1 MSSPAN
7 SPLTRAP
14 TSEDS
19 PAVATP
25 KSSTTDLPDVGAVQL
40 DTPIE
45 DEEAARRMAR
55 LNFLLEKSSL
65 YAKILTTRINQQ
77 QIDSANKAA
86 KKAAQP
92 EKAVISGA
100 KTRKRTRQSDSYDI
114 AEHIDSGTL
123 EKAAKRAKGDKVAAP
138 PAAEEPVKH
147 AMEQPAL
154 ITGATLK
161 DYQLDGVQWIT
172 SLWENGLNGILADEM
187 GLG

>member
-1 MSSPAN
+1 MSSSVN

-19 PAVATP
+19 AVATP

-65 YAKILTTRINQQ
+65 YAKILATRINEQQ
-77 QIDSANKAA
+77 TDSAIKAA

-92 EKAVISGA
+92 EKTTATTA
-100 KTRKRTRQSDSYDI
+100 KTRKRARQSDSYDI
-114 AEHIDSGTL
+114 AEHIDSGAL
-123 EKAAKRAKGDKVAAP
+123 EKAAKRAKADK
-138 PAAEEPVKH
+138 
-147 AMEQPAL
+147 
-154 ITGATLK
+154 
-161 DYQLDGVQWIT
+161 
-172 SLWENGLNGILADEM
+172 
-187 GLG
+187 

>member
-1 MSSPAN
+1 LESP
-7 SPLTRAP
+7 
-14 TSEDS
+14 
-19 PAVATP
+19 V
-25 KSSTTDLPDVGAVQL
+25 
-40 DTPIE
+40 E

-77 QIDSANKAA
+77 QTDSANKAV
-86 KKAAQP
+86 KKTAQAQATAP
-92 EKAVISGA
+92 VGA
-100 KTRKRTRQSDSYDI
+100 KTRKRARQDDSYDI
-114 AEHIDSGTL
+114 AEHIDTDAL
-123 EKAAKRAKGDKVAAP
+123 EKASKRAKADKVA
-138 PAAEEPVKH
+138 PASAVEEPVRH